1 MIRGPPR
8 STRTDT
14 LFPYTTLF
22 RSGRVGE
29 RAGAAL
35 EIALSRFPKQTPD
48 LHTAADRS
56 HPAPSLPHPRGS
68 PTQRPMPMPAQ
79 PDFAAL
85 SLDAIAAFARDR
97 RLPPVD
103 RWPPAHCGDREL
115 RLAAGSHR
123 FHQGSTI
130 PPPQPRW
137 LFYTTLPA

>member
-103 RWPPAHCGDREL
+103 RDRKRT
-115 RLAAGSHR
+115 RLNSRH
-123 FHQGSTI
+123 
-130 PPPQPRW
+130 
-137 LFYTTLPA
+137 